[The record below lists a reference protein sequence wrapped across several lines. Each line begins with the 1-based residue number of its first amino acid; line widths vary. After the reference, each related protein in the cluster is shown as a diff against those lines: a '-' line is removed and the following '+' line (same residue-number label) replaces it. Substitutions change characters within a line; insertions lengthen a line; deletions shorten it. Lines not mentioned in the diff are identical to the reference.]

1 MEKIEITAELRE
13 KPGVG
18 GVLSAYRAAGKVPAT
33 LYGMGK
39 PPVSLA
45 VDEKTI
51 YAAYKTDVNIVIALK
66 YGDQVD
72 NVIIK
77 AIQRHPVKN
86 NFWHLDFQ
94 RIDITK
100 KVEVRIP
107 VVLKGDAPGVKMQ
120 GGLLEH
126 NLRNL
131 LVSALPTD
139 LPHEIAI
146 DLTNLHINESIRVKD
161 VNAGEKVELLD
172 DPEHIVVSIAVAKDA
187 AADVVAAEA
196 AAAAATAADAKGDAK
211 AEAKP
216 ADKK

>member
-1 MEKIEITAELRE
+1 MEQIKITAELRE
-13 KPGVG
+13 KPGVRG
-18 GVLSAYRAAGKVPAT
+18 TLSAYRAAGKVPAT
-33 LYGMGK
+33 LYGLGK

-66 YGDQVD
+66 YGDQED

-100 KVEVRIP
+100 KVEVKIP

-120 GGLLEH
+120 GGMLEH
-126 NLRNL
+126 NLRR
-131 LVSALPTD
+131 LVVSSLPTD
-139 LPHEIAI
+139 LPHEII
-146 DLTNLHINESIRVKD
+146 VDITNLHINESIRVKD
-161 VNAGEKVELLD
+161 INLGDKIELLD
-172 DPEHIVVSIAVAKDA
+172 DPEQIVVSVAVAKDA
-187 AADVVAAEA
+187 AADIVAAEA
-196 AAAAATAADAKGDAK
+196 AKAAAAAA
-211 AEAKP
+211 E
-216 ADKK
+216 ADKKAEKK